1 MIARLEF
8 DPHEERYQYLA
19 AIHAVDILGMLHE
32 VRDKLRLFVKYGP
45 MPNAETMDQWYAE
58 LCQEIAT
65 LPEELT

>member
-8 DPHEERYQYLA
+8 DPSEERYQYLA
-19 AIHAVDILGMLHE
+19 AVHAVDILSMLHE
-32 VRDKLRLFVKYGP
+32 VRDQLRLVVKYGP
-45 MPNAETMDQWYAE
+45 LPNAEAMDQWYSE